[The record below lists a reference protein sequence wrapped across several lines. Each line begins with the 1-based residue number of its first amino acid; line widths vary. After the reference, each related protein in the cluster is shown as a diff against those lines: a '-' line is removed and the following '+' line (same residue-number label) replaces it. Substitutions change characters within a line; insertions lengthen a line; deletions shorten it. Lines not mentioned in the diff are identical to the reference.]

1 MQGLRGEGFGSKV
14 VSWACSVSFCF
25 LLSFA
30 KFLVAGRAMSLS
42 NNSLSSYTS
51 RMGVRPGPGQSQ
63 HPGPV
68 GGEHTNQSSES
79 QSNTQHVWPQGPS
92 LALL

>member
-14 VSWACSVSFCF
+14 VSLECSVLFCF

-30 KFLVAGRAMSLS
+30 KFLVPGRVMSLS
-42 NNSLSSYTS
+42 NNSFYSYTS
-51 RMGVRPGPGQSQ
+51 RMGVRPGPGQLQ
-63 HPGPV
+63 HPGSV
-68 GGEHTNQSSES
+68 GREHTKQSSES
-79 QSNTQHVWPQGPS
+79 QSNTQRVWPQGPS